1 MHGMVQRL
9 SSLRCNLAMTAMT
22 MSTLDNV
29 PQTQGTKNR
38 DSSLLG
44 LAAVAVGI
52 LASLLWVA
60 FLGWGLGW
68 VVAQAIRWMWS

>member
-1 MHGMVQRL
+1 
-9 SSLRCNLAMTAMT
+9 

-29 PQTQGTKNR
+29 PQLDDAKSPE
-38 DSSLLG
+38 SSVYG
-44 LAAVAVGI
+44 LVAVGVGA

-68 VVAQAIRWMWS
+68 VVAQIINWIW